1 MKSNEQYYIDWL
13 SSKEDLLS
21 ADDNYALA
29 IFVQENPVILT
40 QWQLCELNLKLLR
53 DSNLS
58 FSASF
63 NSQVLAKVHTK
74 LVPLFDKSSLWVA
87 SLGIAVSFL
96 LMINLFVEQNTWS
109 LEAMLGIAN
118 MDLDNTNLIFYINSE
133 FNS

>member
-21 ADDNYALA
+21 ADENYALA

-58 FSASF
+58 FSDSY

-87 SLGIAVSFL
+87 SLGIAASFL

>member
-40 QWQLCELNLKLLR
+40 QWQSCELNLKLLR

-58 FSASF
+58 FSDSY

-87 SLGIAVSFL
+87 SLGIAASFL

-109 LEAMLGIAN
+109 LEAMLGIAD

>member
-40 QWQLCELNLKLLR
+40 QWQSCELNLKLLR

-58 FSASF
+58 FSDSY

-87 SLGIAVSFL
+87 SLGIAASFL

-109 LEAMLGIAN
+109 LEAMLGIAD
-118 MDLDNTNLIFYINSE
+118 MDLNNTNLIFYINSE

>member
-21 ADDNYALA
+21 ADENYALA

-87 SLGIAVSFL
+87 SLGIAASFL

>member
-13 SSKEDLLS
+13 SSKEGLLS
-21 ADDNYALA
+21 ADENYALA

-40 QWQLCELNLKLLR
+40 QWQSCELNLKLLR

-58 FSASF
+58 FSDSY

-87 SLGIAVSFL
+87 SLGIAASFL

-109 LEAMLGIAN
+109 LEAMLGIAD

>member
-87 SLGIAVSFL
+87 SLGIAASFL

>member
-21 ADDNYALA
+21 ADENYALA

-87 SLGIAVSFL
+87 SLGIAASFL

-109 LEAMLGIAN
+109 LEAMLGIAD

>member
-13 SSKEDLLS
+13 SSKEGLLS
-21 ADDNYALA
+21 ADENYALA

-87 SLGIAVSFL
+87 SLGIAASFL

>member
-21 ADDNYALA
+21 ADENYALA

>member
-58 FSASF
+58 FSDSY

-87 SLGIAVSFL
+87 SLGIAASFL

>member
-13 SSKEDLLS
+13 SSKEGLLS

-40 QWQLCELNLKLLR
+40 QWQSCELNLKLLR

-58 FSASF
+58 FSDSY

-87 SLGIAVSFL
+87 SLGIAASFL

-109 LEAMLGIAN
+109 LEAMLGIAD

>member
-13 SSKEDLLS
+13 SSKEGLLS
-21 ADDNYALA
+21 ADENYALA

-87 SLGIAVSFL
+87 SLGIAASFL

-109 LEAMLGIAN
+109 LEAMLGIAD

>member
-13 SSKEDLLS
+13 SSKEGLLS
-21 ADDNYALA
+21 ADENYALA

-58 FSASF
+58 FSDSY

-87 SLGIAVSFL
+87 SLGIAASFL

>member
-13 SSKEDLLS
+13 SSKEGLLS
-21 ADDNYALA
+21 ADENYALA

-58 FSASF
+58 FSASY

-74 LVPLFDKSSLWVA
+74 LVPLFDTSSLWVA
-87 SLGIAVSFL
+87 SLGIAASFL

>member
-87 SLGIAVSFL
+87 SLGITASFL

>member
-21 ADDNYALA
+21 ADENYALA

-109 LEAMLGIAN
+109 LEAMLGIAD

>member
-58 FSASF
+58 FSASY

-87 SLGIAVSFL
+87 SLGIAASFL